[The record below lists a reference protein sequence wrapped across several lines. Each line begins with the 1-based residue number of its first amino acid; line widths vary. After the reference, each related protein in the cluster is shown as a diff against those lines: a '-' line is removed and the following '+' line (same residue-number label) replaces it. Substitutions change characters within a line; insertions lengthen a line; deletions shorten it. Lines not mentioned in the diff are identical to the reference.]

1 MQYLFCFQRAPALMC
16 TIFLPHTQTCTFKSK
31 DKKSNGKENIIK
43 IKSVQAIIIIL
54 KELIGV
60 CWFVLNVNLPKPRI
74 TLEMII
80 ERLSLGM
87 CDMCV
92 GLSLLLI
99 DIERPNPLWKVSF
112 PRQTVISYMR
122 HGKSR

>member
-1 MQYLFCFQRAPALMC
+1 MC
-16 TIFLPHTQTCTFKSK
+16 TIFPTHTQTCTFKSK

-74 TLEMII
+74 ILEMII
-80 ERLSLGM
+80 ERLPLGM
-87 CDMCV
+87 YDVCV
-92 GLSLLLI
+92 
-99 DIERPNPLWKVSF
+99 
-112 PRQTVISYMR
+112 
-122 HGKSR
+122 